1 MLTLQYISYGELQK
15 LSSEGRLKAILGHV
29 KEDRIVLLEGR
40 LKKQE
45 EADLIKITMFNIN
58 EKFKGVEL
66 ATFDNSKEELP
77 TMKRVVQNMI
87 LGDRQGITII
97 GPASV
102 IKEIKRNPGKIE
114 LLTAASKKKKSR
126 KK

>member
-1 MLTLQYISYGELQK
+1 MLTLQDISYGELQK
-15 LSSEGRLKAILGHV
+15 LTSEGRLKTILDHV

-40 LKKQE
+40 LKKRE

-66 ATFDNSKEELP
+66 ATFDNSKENLP
-77 TMKRVVQNMI
+77 SVKRVMQNMI

-102 IKEIKRNPGKIE
+102 IKEIKKNPGKIE